1 MGSTGSIEEVCKLLE
16 ALMLVCFG
24 LSWPISVAKNIRA
37 KSARNMSLRFT
48 LLIIAGYVAGIA
60 AKIVQGEFH
69 YVFAVYIVNLAI
81 VSVNVVV
88 YFINKGFDKQLPAY
102 RQNDLQKE
110 AV

>member
-1 MGSTGSIEEVCKLLE
+1 MVDINEVCKILE
-16 ALMLVCFG
+16 TAMLVCFG
-24 LSWPISVAKNIRA
+24 LSWPISVAKNIKA

-69 YVFAVYIVNLAI
+69 YVFAVYVVNLVI
-81 VSVNVVV
+81 VSVNVAV
-88 YFINKGFDKQLPAY
+88 YFINKGFDKRLQVY
-102 RQNDLQKE
+102 QQNELQKE

>member
-1 MGSTGSIEEVCKLLE
+1 MVDINEVCKILE
-16 ALMLVCFG
+16 TAMLVCFG
-24 LSWPISVAKNIRA
+24 LSWPISVAKNIKA

-81 VSVNVVV
+81 VSVNVAV
-88 YFINKGFDKQLPAY
+88 YFINKGFDKRLRVCQ
-102 RQNDLQKE
+102 QNDLQKE

>member
-1 MGSTGSIEEVCKLLE
+1 MVDINEVCKILE
-16 ALMLVCFG
+16 TAMLVCFG
-24 LSWPISVAKNIRA
+24 LSWPISVAKNIKA

-60 AKIVQGEFH
+60 AKIVEGEFH

-88 YFINKGFDKQLPAY
+88 YFINKGFDKKLQVCL
-102 RQNDLQKE
+102 QNDLQKE